1 MSRRMPYKVIPLPM
15 LVLLLTVL
23 VPLPAVQAEED
34 SSSSAPPAQMAA
46 AGEQPGDCQALVAR
60 IDEQNR
66 LLSQELR
73 QIKRELAA
81 LNQNLEKPGI
91 KEVMAGIGYILG
103 LFGMVAFAAA
113 RRRDRTTGES

>member
-1 MSRRMPYKVIPLPM
+1 MLRRLPYKVVPLPM

-23 VPLPAVQAEED
+23 VPLPAAQAEEE

-46 AGEQPGDCQALVAR
+46 AGEQPGDYQALVAR

-103 LFGMVAFAAA
+103 LFGVVAFAAA
-113 RRRDRTTGES
+113 RRRGRTTGES

>member
-1 MSRRMPYKVIPLPM
+1 MRRRLSYRVLPLLMLALLASFSSRSV
-15 LVLLLTVL
+15 
-23 VPLPAVQAEED
+23 VQAADENPAP
-34 SSSSAPPAQMAA
+34 APPAQMAA
-46 AGEQPGDCQALVAR
+46 AGEQPGACQALMTQ

-91 KEVMAGIGYILG
+91 KEVMAGIGTILG
-103 LFGMVAFAAA
+103 LFGVAAFVAA
-113 RRRDRTTGES
+113 RRRDRKPKES